1 MESITTVHPYP
12 KNADVVRLRAGGWTP
27 TQIAE
32 AVGATERQVW
42 RWAAGESRP
51 LKVYAR
57 ALAALTVPRESALV
71 LAPV

>member
-1 MESITTVHPYP
+1 METNIPTVHPHP

-51 LKVYAR
+51 LPIYAR
-57 ALAALTVPRESALV
+57 ALAQLPIKV
-71 LAPV
+71 LAPVA